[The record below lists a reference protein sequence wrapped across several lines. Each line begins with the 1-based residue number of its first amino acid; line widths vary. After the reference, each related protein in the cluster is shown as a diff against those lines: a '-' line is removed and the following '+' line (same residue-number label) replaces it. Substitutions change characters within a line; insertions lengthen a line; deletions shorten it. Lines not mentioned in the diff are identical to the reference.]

1 MTLNKS
7 IYEDGNGGQLAFRNN
22 DIMTTTSLSILAYLA
37 MFSGNVEANTK
48 PLSDVVELHYDW
60 WGNDKSKQSDTW
72 INSNTERILTG
83 IALNSQSLEKI
94 KQAIEKDTEF
104 LSQYGTVIIT
114 VIIVSLSRVKI
125 TIETNQDDNMSLIWD
140 STKNEII
147 ESQWL

>member
-22 DIMTTTSLSILAYLA
+22 DIMTTTSLSIQAYLA
-37 MFSGNVEANTK
+37 MFSGNVEADTK
-48 PLSDVVELHYDW
+48 SLSDVVELHYDW
-60 WGNDKSKQSDTW
+60 WGNDKLKQSTTW
-72 INSNTERILTG
+72 VNSNTERILTG

-94 KQAIEKDTEF
+94 KQAIEKDTQF